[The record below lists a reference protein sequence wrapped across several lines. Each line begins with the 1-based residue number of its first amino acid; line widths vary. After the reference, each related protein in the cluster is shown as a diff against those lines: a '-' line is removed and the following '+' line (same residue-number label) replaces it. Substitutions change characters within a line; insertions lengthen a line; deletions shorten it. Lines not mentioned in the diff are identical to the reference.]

1 MNAPDTTVVPRAA
14 TPVHPTHKFKLLLQR
29 EYWEHKGG
37 FLWAPLIAGG
47 ISLLLTAMMIVFGLV
62 AARRAGNGM
71 TIDGV
76 SVNGLDIGEL
86 PSKMSAQ
93 DMVEFAQGIDLTL
106 LLSSSW
112 PFIVLAFGVFFSCLG
127 PLSSERQDRSLLCC
141 NTRPRAD
148 PQP

>member
-47 ISLLLTAMMIVFGLV
+47 IPLLLTGMMIVFGLV

-71 TIDGV
+71 TIDGGSDDGSVGKECFRRV
-76 SVNGLDIGEL
+76 SSGG
-86 PSKMSAQ
+86 S
-93 DMVEFAQGIDLTL
+93 
-106 LLSSSW
+106 
-112 PFIVLAFGVFFSCLG
+112 PFH
-127 PLSSERQDRSLLCC
+127 
-141 NTRPRAD
+141 
-148 PQP
+148 

>member
-47 ISLLLTAMMIVFGLV
+47 ISLLLTGMMIVFGLV

-76 SVNGLDIGEL
+76 RARKSTRLKSSHYCAYRM
-86 PSKMSAQ
+86 PSSA
-93 DMVEFAQGIDLTL
+93 
-106 LLSSSW
+106 
-112 PFIVLAFGVFFSCLG
+112 
-127 PLSSERQDRSLLCC
+127 
-141 NTRPRAD
+141 
-148 PQP
+148 

>member
-47 ISLLLTAMMIVFGLV
+47 ISLLLTGMMTVFGVV

-76 SVNGLDIGEL
+76 RVHGLEIGEL
-86 PSKMSAQ
+86 TRRMAIGREHARTPVHYQHTVCRPLLAQ
-93 DMVEFAQGIDLTL
+93 KK
-106 LLSSSW
+106 
-112 PFIVLAFGVFFSCLG
+112 
-127 PLSSERQDRSLLCC
+127 
-141 NTRPRAD
+141 
-148 PQP
+148 